1 MKPVEIKLYGLF
13 SVTKR
18 RYVYS
23 MLFCLAVVVLCIA
36 WARLIL
42 KLPLPWEDAEVPPK
56 LAGYWVARNFH
67 WLVFGGI
74 LLALVDSI
82 FVFRRFARAEA
93 KQQSTPSP
101 PAS

>member
-13 SVTKR
+13 PITKR
-18 RYVYS
+18 RYGFS
-23 MLFCLAVVVLCIA
+23 MLFCLVVVVLCVA

-42 KLPLPWEDAEVPPK
+42 KLPFPWEDAEVPPK
-56 LAGYWVARNFH
+56 MAVHWIARNFY

-74 LLALVDSI
+74 VLALVDSI

-93 KQQSTPSP
+93 NQQSTPSP
-101 PAS
+101 PTT